1 MGPLGPAIIGG
12 VASMAGD
19 LLGFKGQGDANA
31 ANAREAEKNR
41 QFQERMSSTA
51 YQRMVVDLKAAG
63 LNPALAYQQGGSSSP
78 AGSTAQHQ
86 NVYKDAGRAA
96 TNAAETV
103 NAIATAKAQRR
114 LIEAQA
120 SKAEIEAQYTPRE
133 AEARIA
139 QATAQADLTGSN
151 AYDVKNTRD
160 QRFQM
165 LSAQAEQARQQVG
178 LNRLEWN
185 YLSRIATERVGKF
198 MAEWDMSNTNA
209 RMARMDEILQALQ
222 RPEAENMAAFHRS
235 LMGKLTPYINS
246 AGGMAKLLPLLV
258 MRGRVGRSLTRPRG
272 GGPTQ
277 VTPNNLSHLRD
288 ATKYRKNAYDEW
300 ETVP

>member
-1 MGPLGPAIIGG
+1 MLPAIIGG
-12 VASMAGD
+12 AASLAGD
-19 LLGFKGQGDANA
+19 LLGFAGQGSANA
-31 ANAREAEKNR
+31 ANAREAQKNR
-41 QFQERMSSTA
+41 EFQERMSSTA

-63 LNPALAYQQGGSSSP
+63 LNPALAYQQGGASSP
-78 AGSTAQHQ
+78 SGSTAQHQ

-103 NAIATAKAQRR
+103 NAIATGKAQRR

-120 SKAEIEAQYTPRE
+120 AKGETEAQYAAGE

-139 QATAQADLTGSN
+139 RDQAQADLTGSN

-160 QRFQM
+160 QRYQM

-185 YLSRIATERVGKF
+185 YLSRIAQQRVGKF
-198 MAEWDMSNTNA
+198 MAEWDSSNTNA
-209 RMARMDEILQALQ
+209 RMARMEEILQALQ
-222 RPEAENMAAFHRS
+222 RPGAENEAAFHRS
-235 LMGKLTPYINS
+235 IMGKIAPYINS

-258 MRGRVGRSLTRPRG
+258 MRGRGVVGTYGRRPYG
-272 GGPTQ
+272 GGPI
-277 VTPNNLSHLRD
+277 PNRSWN
-288 ATKYRKNAYDEW
+288 E
-300 ETVP
+300 P